1 MEVKIERLDDLG
13 QGVAFI
19 DKKVTFVPNTVPGD
33 IVDIKLT
40 KIKKKYNEAMF
51 VDILVPSDARIPF
64 KCPYF
69 LNCGGCQ
76 LQTMSYEDTT
86 KYKLNKVTSL
96 FTKNKIDVSFALI
109 DNPKP
114 FNYRN
119 KINLKVVDGKLGFFE
134 INTHKTVEI
143 DACLIANEVINE
155 TIILVKDFNIL
166 NGNVTIRCNQ
176 DNEVLIIIES
186 NDLLNIDIDLIN
198 SKINLVGIVINRE
211 TYYGKNYLYETI
223 NDLKFKIS
231 YDSFF
236 QVNPYVASKLFQI
249 ITDNVDANDKIM
261 DLYCGVGTLSL
272 SAAREAIEV
281 VGIEVVENAI
291 ANALENARINNLDN
305 VSFILNDV
313 SAEVDKMDINF
324 SKVIVDPPRSGLSR
338 KVIDF
343 LIKIMPEEII
353 YVSCDPQT
361 LVRDYKLLQEYYKI
375 KKGYVLDMFSYT
387 HHVESILI
395 LKKRSEI

>member
-1 MEVKIERLDDLG
+1 ML
-13 QGVAFI
+13 
-19 DKKVTFVPNTVPGD
+19 
-33 IVDIKLT
+33 
-40 KIKKKYNEAMF
+40 

-109 DNPKP
+109 ENPKP

-119 KINLKVVDGKLGFFE
+119 KINLKIVDGKLGFFE
-134 INTHKTVEI
+134 INTHKMVEI
-143 DACLIANEVINE
+143 DACLIADGVINE
-155 TIILVKDFNIL
+155 TIILVKNFNIL